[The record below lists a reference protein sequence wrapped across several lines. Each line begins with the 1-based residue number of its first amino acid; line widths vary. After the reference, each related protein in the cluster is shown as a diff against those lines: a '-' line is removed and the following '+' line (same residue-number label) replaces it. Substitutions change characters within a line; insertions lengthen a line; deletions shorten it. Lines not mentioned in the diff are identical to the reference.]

1 MLYSK
6 LQFMVIMSAEIG
18 TDTTR
23 VKRSS
28 VAAMV
33 CFTLL
38 VAVVPYVLSNEVKL
52 EPASWAGFV
61 GLGLGALLPDLR

>member
-1 MLYSK
+1 
-6 LQFMVIMSAEIG
+6 
-18 TDTTR
+18 
-23 VKRSS
+23 
-28 VAAMV
+28 MV